1 MMDVYKKE
9 IKTWLKAHGK
19 SREWLAE
26 QCYVNKRTIDEWLSS
41 RGIIPEAKKALIE
54 NILHPPAPQVTP
66 GKISLG
72 VSHLSLEIAT
82 EKLLHY
88 QIQAQ
93 KSGMSLETWLIS
105 MIEYIDQHGEI
116 MQQYTE
122 TARAGTTSPES
133 AGGQDSPKRREEA
146 TRIDTDED
154 NIIRGTGA
162 ASRQLPNAG

>member
-41 RGIIPEAKKALIE
+41 RGVIPEAKKALIE
-54 NILHPPAPQVTP
+54 NILHPPAPQVAP

-88 QIQAQ
+88 QLQAQ
-93 KSGMSLETWLIS
+93 KSGMTLENWLIS

-116 MQQYTE
+116 MQQYVE
-122 TARAGTTSPES
+122 TANTGTSPES
-133 AGGQDSPKRREEA
+133 AGGQDSQTRQKEARRVHA
-146 TRIDTDED
+146 DED